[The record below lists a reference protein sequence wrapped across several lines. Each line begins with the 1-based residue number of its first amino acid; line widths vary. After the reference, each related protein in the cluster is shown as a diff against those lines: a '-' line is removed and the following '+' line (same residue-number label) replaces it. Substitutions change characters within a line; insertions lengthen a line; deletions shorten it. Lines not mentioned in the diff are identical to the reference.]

1 MADRS
6 EFPALG
12 TFEALLAWQQ
22 DPTEARRRAVGHAL
36 GAIADTIGAAGA
48 YLEVAA
54 PPLPAFAIGSGSL
67 VRRPSRTAGEAVR
80 RIELIAEPGPRT
92 LGTLWLDRPAHD
104 PDAAVRAIEV
114 AVGAVWS
121 RAEMR
126 FTADRLAALDDA
138 TRAIAG
144 VQAVERVLQLIADR
158 VRELVGARY
167 AALGI
172 VDSHGAIE
180 RFVTS
185 GITDE
190 QRAAIGPVPH
200 GLGLLGLIVRE
211 QRAYRIPEISK
222 HPDSSGFPPNHPP
235 MHSFLGLPITAK
247 GRSVGTFYLTDKR
260 GATEFSV
267 EDEQLLEMFALHAG
281 VAIDNARLHE
291 QVQRMA
297 VVEER
302 ERIGRDLHDGIIQAI
317 YGVGLSLEVV
327 PDLMLEDAAEATA
340 RIDRAID
347 ALNLTIRDI
356 RNFIFGLR
364 PELVEEQ
371 DLLSGLATLAS
382 ELRLNSMID
391 VELSTEHAVEV
402 ELPPDVRGELMKI
415 VREALSNVARH
426 SQASRATL
434 RLTGADG
441 TLTMTIGDNGRGFAV
456 DSAPAGSHQ
465 GLTNMRRRAAALG
478 GELRVE
484 SDVGVGTRIIVRLPA
499 ASHDPDPAPGLRQ
512 EDAP

>member
-1 MADRS
+1 VADRP

-22 DPTEARRRAVGHAL
+22 DPTAARRRAVGHAL

-54 PPLPAFAIGSGSL
+54 PPLPAFAVGSGSL
-67 VRRPSRTAGEAVR
+67 GRRPSPSADEAVR
-80 RIELIAEPGPRT
+80 RIELHAEPGPRT
-92 LGTLWLDRPAHD
+92 FGTLWLDRPSRS
-104 PDAAVRAIEV
+104 PDAAIRAIEV
-114 AVGAVWS
+114 AVGAIWS
-121 RAEMR
+121 RAELR
-126 FTADRLAALDDA
+126 FTADRLAALDEA

-172 VDSHGAIE
+172 VDSRGVIE

-222 HPDSSGFPPNHPP
+222 HPDSAGFPPNHPP

-260 GATEFSV
+260 GATEFSA
-267 EDEQLLEMFALHAG
+267 EDEQLLAMFALHAS
-281 VAIDNARLHE
+281 VAIENARLHE

-327 PDLMLEDAAEATA
+327 PDLMQEDPAEASA

-371 DLLSGLATLAS
+371 DLLSGLATLAT
-382 ELRLNSMID
+382 ELQLNSMID
-391 VELSTEHAVEV
+391 VELSTEHADDV
-402 ELPPDVRGELMKI
+402 ELPADVRGELVKI

-426 SQASRATL
+426 SQAGRATL
-434 RLTGADG
+434 RLAGADG
-441 TLTMTIGDNGRGFAV
+441 SLTMTIADNGRGFAV
-456 DSAPAGSHQ
+456 DAAPAGSHQ

-484 SDVGVGTRIIVRLPA
+484 SEVGVGTRIIFLLPA
-499 ASHDPDPAPGLRQ
+499 ATHDPDPAPGLRQ